1 MNPAPTET
9 AAPSSA
15 ASPAAELPPPP
26 ENGDSPALTA
36 TQPPP
41 APVPQPPPLPVPPP
55 RHPFLFHGN
64 AREFFRIWIVN
75 TLLTLLTAGL
85 FLAWAKVRKRRYL
98 RGCTELMGHRFDYR
112 ARPSRILIGNLIVL
126 IFVLGYA
133 LFGVVY
139 PIIRYGVLGAGVLFL
154 PWIVVR
160 SLSFNAHNTAYRG
173 MRFRFSSQVSAAAFV
188 YLLEPVLIVITLG
201 LYYPA
206 WVRSVR
212 RYQVDHHRLGDAYF
226 RFDVPNRQYYR
237 AYILGALI
245 TLAGVLVGGMLV
257 AVLIGATQ
265 NRQPGLLAF
274 LPFLACYGAG
284 AFLGKHFIYGSLFN
298 QVWNGTRLD
307 QHRFVATM
315 KTERWIGLQA
325 VNLGAI
331 LITGGLLYPWA
342 VIRSQH
348 YVASCLTFLPAGEI
362 DGIER
367 MGEKDG
373 SGVGDSAGEFVGLD
387 FGL

>member
-1 MNPAPTET
+1 M
-9 AAPSSA
+9 
-15 ASPAAELPPPP
+15 
-26 ENGDSPALTA
+26 
-36 TQPPP
+36 
-41 APVPQPPPLPVPPP
+41 PQPPPLPVPPP

-126 IFVLGYA
+126 VFFLGYA

-173 MRFRFSSQVSAAAFV
+173 MRFRFTSQVSAAAFV

-201 LYYPA
+201 IYYPA

-212 RYQVDHHRLGDAYF
+212 RYQVDHHRLGDGFF

-265 NRQPGLLAF
+265 NRQPGLLAL

-298 QVWNGTRLD
+298 QIWNGTRLD
-307 QHRFVATM
+307 QHRFVASM
-315 KTERWIGLQA
+315 RTERWIGLQA

-342 VIRSQH
+342 VIRSQP
-348 YVASCLTFLPAGEI
+348 YVASCLTFLPAGDI